1 MYGEKEIGE
10 EDKKLGSSFRSSEKS
25 DSIINYRSKTPCF
38 ITFTRGR
45 LLFME
50 AISVHII
57 PIPSRNPCA
66 TETRGRVGEEIKKG
80 KRSGGIT
87 YSTLPSHDLSANL
100 SSSPFSF
107 FQFYPPPL
115 ERKIDG
121 LITRSVN
128 IGGGDVSSARQAT
141 GSTCSLPP
149 PPLRHCYS
157 QPRRPRILVFRC
169 SSQFHAHMDSFTDP
183 VNLSRGEMPRSCLI
197 SRRFADG

>member
-1 MYGEKEIGE
+1 M
-10 EDKKLGSSFRSSEKS
+10 
-25 DSIINYRSKTPCF
+25 
-38 ITFTRGR
+38 
-45 LLFME
+45 
-50 AISVHII
+50 
-57 PIPSRNPCA
+57 

-149 PPLRHCYS
+149 PPPLDIAIHNRGGPEYSFSGVRHGFTRIWIRS
-157 QPRRPRILVFRC
+157 RILSICHVEKCR
-169 SSQFHAHMDSFTDP
+169 DR
-183 VNLSRGEMPRSCLI
+183 VLSRGGSPMADLATISGTPSNVEETLEICSTRSSFLVSNVWCSDRI
-197 SRRFADG
+197 QSTI